1 MYYSIIYFTNY
12 QIISHKFMKHH
23 KAIRKFGRKKSEREA
38 FVKGLLSSLI
48 IHGKIE
54 TTLARAKEIRPSIE
68 RLITY
73 AKNDTLA
80 SRRLIYSKLYN
91 HDIETNKL
99 FKEIAP
105 KYKEINGGY
114 TRIIKTG
121 VRLSDASNM
130 AIIEFV

>member
-1 MYYSIIYFTNY
+1 
-12 QIISHKFMKHH
+12 MKHH
-23 KAIRKFGRKKSEREA
+23 KAIRKFGRKKNERQA

-68 RLITY
+68 RLVTH
-73 AKNDTLA
+73 AKNDTIA
-80 SRRLIYSKLYN
+80 SRRLVASKLYN
-91 HDIETNKL
+91 HNIETNKL

-114 TRIIKTG
+114 TRIIKTR
-121 VRLSDASNM
+121 VRLSDASKM